1 MSEKKQLLEKRTE
14 MRRQAER
21 QKVQLIETVEKMKKK
36 GNFDRGELAKLG
48 IAFDYQS
55 DGNDQLL
62 DEISVNSYADNSMK
76 A

>member
-1 MSEKKQLLEKRTE
+1 
-14 MRRQAER
+14 
-21 QKVQLIETVEKMKKK
+21 MKKK